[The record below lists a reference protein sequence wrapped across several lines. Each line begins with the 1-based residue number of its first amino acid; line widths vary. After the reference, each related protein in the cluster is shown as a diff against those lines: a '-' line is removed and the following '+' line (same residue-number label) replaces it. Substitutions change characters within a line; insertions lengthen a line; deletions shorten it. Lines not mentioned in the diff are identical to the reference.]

1 MNKSEQIAFSFSK
14 VPIDLA
20 IELAF
25 QLGMAY
31 KDLWIKADLDNAINF
46 NDFQHAKGC
55 GAQVKLKGTMEDLPK
70 ILSYRTDKEKI
81 IIERL
86 NDIAGDKKRLIEICT
101 S

>member
-1 MNKSEQIAFSFSK
+1 MSKAEQISFSFSK
-14 VPIDLA
+14 VPIDLV

-25 QLGMAY
+25 QLGIAY

-55 GAQVKLKGTMEDLPK
+55 GGEVNLKGTMEDLPK
-70 ILSYRTDKEKI
+70 VFAYRTDKEKI

-86 NDIAGDKKRLIEICT
+86 NEIAGDKKRLIEICT

>member
-1 MNKSEQIAFSFSK
+1 MEQMAFNLSK

-46 NDFQHAKGC
+46 NNFQYAKGC
-55 GAQVKLKGTMEDLPK
+55 GAQVKLKGTMEDLSQ

-81 IIERL
+81 IISRL
-86 NDIAGDKKRLIEICT
+86 NEIARDKKSLIDLCT